1 MQIKAPSIEEDLAK
15 IEEEEAEYML
25 SIITGIIKDD
35 KRYKDGKNLVL
46 ESYRDY
52 PQSVKNNAKEV

>member
-1 MQIKAPSIEEDLAK
+1 
-15 IEEEEAEYML
+15 ML

-52 PQSVKNNAKEV
+52 PQSVKKITQKEV